1 MGNRR
6 VCTKELAKLT
16 GLSAYQINLGI
27 KKGTIPY
34 IRIGRR
40 LLFDPEMVLK
50 ALDLEAE
57 QNQAEAR
64 KKYEL
69 AQEQKEVIHYGKLVD
84 LLK

>member
-1 MGNRR
+1 MGD
-6 VCTKELAKLT
+6 
-16 GLSAYQINLGI
+16 

-34 IRIGRR
+34 IKIGRR

-57 QNQAEAR
+57 QNQEEAK

-69 AQEQKEVIHYGKLVD
+69 AQQEKEVIHYGKLID

>member
-6 VCTKELAKLT
+6 VCTKELAELT

-27 KKGTIPY
+27 KKRTIPY
-34 IRIGRR
+34 IKIGRR
-40 LLFDPEMVLK
+40 LLFDPQMVLK

-57 QNQAEAR
+57 QNQEEAK

-69 AQEQKEVIHYGKLVD
+69 AQQEKEVIHYGKLID